1 MEDIDDTDFISK
13 EEICEATYKT
23 LIDEEDTKIK
33 GSYFSLITGK
43 KYAYNN
49 LGDFIQLIFDHPKI
63 SPGSLIA
70 SRRYTTINPA
80 LFDKEIPNF
89 FEIQKILTKLGKQNT
104 YTRIFEPIKLLIKNA
119 MLNKPV
125 LYNFTDLCKS
135 TYAESNELI
144 DRSEIEVIRDEMK
157 RLNDKMLDTVLEKR
171 LAALKTGGST
181 KRSRTKRSRTKRS
194 RTKRSSTK
202 RSSTKRSS
210 TKRIS
215 TKRISTKRIS
225 TKRSK
230 TKGSK
235 KITKRSNK
243 TNKKSKRSRR
253 TVKKY

>member
-1 MEDIDDTDFISK
+1 MEDIDDAGFLSK
-13 EEICEATYKT
+13 EEICEATYT
-23 LIDEEDTKIK
+23 SLIHEEDNKMK
-33 GSYFSLITGK
+33 GSYSYFLLITGK

-70 SRRYTTINPA
+70 SRRYTTINPV

-125 LYNFTDLCKS
+125 FYNVKDLCKS

-171 LAALKTGGST
+171 LAALKTGG
-181 KRSRTKRSRTKRS
+181 KRSRGTKKQIKKVTKRRRGT
-194 RTKRSSTK
+194 
-202 RSSTKRSS
+202 
-210 TKRIS
+210 
-215 TKRISTKRIS
+215 
-225 TKRSK
+225 
-230 TKGSK
+230 
-235 KITKRSNK
+235 
-243 TNKKSKRSRR
+243 KSKRSKNAKRSTKQGKNTKRIRR
-253 TVKKY
+253 KTVKKY

>member
-1 MEDIDDTDFISK
+1 MEDIDDAGFISK
-13 EEICEATYKT
+13 EEICEATYKS
-23 LIDEEDTKIK
+23 LIDEEDTKMK

-70 SRRYTTINPA
+70 SRRYITINPV

-119 MLNKPV
+119 MIGKVV
-125 LYNFTDLCKS
+125 LYDVKDLCKS

-171 LAALKTGGST
+171 LAALKMGG
-181 KRSRTKRSRTKRS
+181 KRSRSKRTKRNTKKV
-194 RTKRSSTK
+194 TKRKQSSSKTAKRKRSTK
-202 RSSTKRSS
+202 Q
-210 TKRIS
+210 
-215 TKRISTKRIS
+215 
-225 TKRSK
+225 
-230 TKGSK
+230 
-235 KITKRSNK
+235 
-243 TNKKSKRSRR
+243 
-253 TVKKY
+253 